1 MFILKGE
8 IMPIFLNLCVGMSVL
23 HVCLAVGGTATK
35 PHSHH
40 HPTSQM
46 CCHCPSPIEMAWMD
60 VLPKNKT
67 HPPTHF

>member
-1 MFILKGE
+1 M
-8 IMPIFLNLCVGMSVL
+8 
-23 HVCLAVGGTATK
+23 HVCLAVGDTATK

-40 HPTSQM
+40 YPTSQM
-46 CCHCPSPIEMAWMD
+46 CCYCPIPIEMAWLH